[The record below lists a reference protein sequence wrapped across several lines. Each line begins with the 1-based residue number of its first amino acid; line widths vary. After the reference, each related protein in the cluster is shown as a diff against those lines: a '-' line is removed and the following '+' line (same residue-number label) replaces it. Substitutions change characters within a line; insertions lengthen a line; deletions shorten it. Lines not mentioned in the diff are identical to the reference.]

1 MMPRKSISSFI
12 LRSIACSLLLL
23 VVAGAC
29 AQRSPHRTSKEEQER
44 LRMKQIDDSIPWFR
58 GFQVKADLVGVI
70 EKMASS
76 YGQYEAGVRFNLKD
90 KYFPVVELGYGKA
103 DESNVV
109 SGTSYKTSAPY
120 GKIGVDFNI
129 LKNKHDI
136 YRFYVGLR
144 YAYTNFKID
153 VDHAPLTD
161 PVWGGQSPFSAH
173 DVKAHYHWAELTA
186 GIDAKIVG
194 PLHLGWSARYKRRIA
209 HDDGELGN
217 VWYVP
222 GFGNQGGSRITG
234 TFDVMLEF

>member
-12 LRSIACSLLLL
+12 SRSIVCSLMLL
-23 VVAGAC
+23 AATEAC
-29 AQRSPHRTSKEEQER
+29 AQRSPHRTPKEEQEHI
-44 LRMKQIDDSIPWFR
+44 RMKQIDDSIPLFR
-58 GFQVKADLVGVI
+58 GVQVKTDLVGIIQKAV
-70 EKMASS
+70 SS
-76 YGQYEAGVRFNLKD
+76 YGQYEVGARVNLKD
-90 KYFPVVELGYGKA
+90 KYFPVIELGYGKA
-103 DESNVV
+103 DETNDVT
-109 SGTSYKTSAPY
+109 GTSYKTSAPY
-120 GKIGVDFNI
+120 GKIGIDFNI

-222 GFGNQGGSRITG
+222 GFGKQGGSRITG

>member
-144 YAYTNFKID
+144 YASTNFKID
-153 VDHAPLTD
+153 VDHAPLT
-161 PVWGGQSPFSAH
+161 
-173 DVKAHYHWAELTA
+173 AHYHWAELTA

-222 GFGNQGGSRITG
+222 GFGKQGGSRITG